1 MQQISKR
8 PTQLHKEN
16 PKHLRPSPC
25 PSVSS
30 VDQKDV
36 PRVSSR
42 NETEWYWRLWRN
54 LGNSMPWQ
62 SRAVVPRWRRKVTRT
77 VSKCNQGSVRAY
89 VWDDG
94 ANFGRPQQ
102 TNLPTVQGS
111 HLQIRRLSRY
121 PQAFRGQKGDRMRPV
136 AYRRDLHRLKKCPLK
151 ILNSRRHKNRYRANR
166 QDRTNFSSRAKQ
178 SFTGDSRGPHT
189 HRETT

>member
-62 SRAVVPRWRRKVTRT
+62 SRAIVPRWRRKVTRT
-77 VSKCNQGSVRAY
+77 VSKCNHGSVRAY
-89 VWDDG
+89 VWDDR
-94 ANFGRPQQ
+94 ANFGRPHQ
-102 TNLPTVQGS
+102 TTAHRSRKSPTDPPAVPLSASIQG
-111 HLQIRRLSRY
+111 
-121 PQAFRGQKGDRMRPV
+121 PEG
-136 AYRRDLHRLKKCPLK
+136 
-151 ILNSRRHKNRYRANR
+151 R
-166 QDRTNFSSRAKQ
+166 QDAAGRVSPRSPPPEKVPFKNFEFPPTQ
-178 SFTGDSRGPHT
+178 EPI
-189 HRETT
+189 